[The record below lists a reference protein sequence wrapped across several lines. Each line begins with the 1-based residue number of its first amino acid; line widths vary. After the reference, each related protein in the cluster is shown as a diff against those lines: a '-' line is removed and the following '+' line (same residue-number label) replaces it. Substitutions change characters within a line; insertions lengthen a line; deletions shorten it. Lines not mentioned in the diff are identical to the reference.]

1 MKPTATAPKVI
12 LRNCPEYDAQNIRR
26 LVREGMDE
34 LGIKPFGRALVKP
47 NVVSSGPL
55 FEHAHTRPEVVEGV
69 LMAIKDRADKLD
81 ELAVGERCGITIP
94 TRYAFS
100 GAGFDPMIERQGVKR
115 YCFEEEPQVEIPLTH
130 PGRLRDFIFV
140 PEPVARADFFVN
152 CPKFKSHPWTTVTF
166 SMKNYIGIQDDRH
179 RMIDHDHRLNE
190 KVADLQYVVQP
201 RLVVID
207 AIIAGEG
214 RMLTPI
220 PRRLNL
226 LIIGNNQPAIDA
238 ICCQIIGVDPHDVE
252 HVRLPHERGFGPI
265 DLKDIALG
273 GDVTLEEAKARAKG
287 FKVGL
292 VRVEKYF
299 EGTHITAYAGP
310 PPEKERTD
318 YCWGGCPGA
327 LEEAIEILRLFDA
340 QTDTKMPRLHIVF
353 GKYEGAI
360 DARPGEKVVFIGDC
374 AQWKG
379 TIAGE
384 QVNIESV
391 YQPRETKNPHEA
403 KHDDIYAKMV
413 STTARLTAARN
424 KPVMRMN
431 GCPVSVAEQVL
442 ALVALSGAKNPY
454 FEKSE
459 ILKFNKA
466 YLAWRGTMAAKRIR
480 GQKYQVAGP
489 TKRGDGRPDV

>member
-1 MKPTATAPKVI
+1 MKPTPTPKVI
-12 LRNCPEYDAQNIRR
+12 LRHCSEYDAQAIRR
-26 LVREGMDE
+26 IVREGMDE
-34 LGIKPFGRALVKP
+34 LGLKPFGRTLVKP

-55 FEHAHTRPEVVEGV
+55 FEHAHTKPQVVEGV
-69 LMAIKDRADKLD
+69 LLALKDRAEKLE

-100 GAGFDPMIERQGVKR
+100 GAGYDEMLERQNVKR
-115 YCFEEEPQVEIPLTH
+115 YCFEEEPQVEIPLRH
-130 PGRLRDFIFV
+130 EGRLRDFVFT

-179 RMIDHDHRLNE
+179 RLIDHDHRLNE
-190 KVADLQYVVQP
+190 KVADLQYIVQP

-226 LIIGNNQPAIDA
+226 LILGNNQPAIDA
-238 ICCQIIGVDPHDVE
+238 VCCQIIGVDPHDVE
-252 HVRLPHERGFGPI
+252 HIRLPSERGFGPI
-265 DLKDIALG
+265 DLAKIQLS
-273 GDVTLEEAKARAKG
+273 GDVTLEEAQSRAKG

-310 PPEKERTD
+310 PPEKEKTD

-340 QTDTKMPRLHIVF
+340 TTDTKMPRLHIVF
-353 GKYEGAI
+353 GKYDGKI
-360 DARPGEKVVFIGDC
+360 DAKAGEKVIFIGDC
-374 AQWKG
+374 AEWKG

-384 QVNIESV
+384 RVEIEST
-391 YQPRETKNPHEA
+391 YQPRSTKNPHDA

-413 STTARLTAARN
+413 GVTAKLAASRG
-424 KPVMRMN
+424 KQVMRMH

-442 ALVALSGAKNPY
+442 ALVSLSGVKNPY

-459 ILKFNKA
+459 IMKFNKA
-466 YLAWRGTMAAKRIR
+466 YLAWKAAVAGKRLR
-480 GQKYQVAGP
+480 GQKYQVPGP
-489 TKRGDGRPDV
+489 TKRGDGRPEL